1 MSASATQ
8 GGHNK
13 AMLFQESMPVRPK
26 VTVMVAIA
34 SDEPMRSFT
43 HVMSCDINIDRT
55 DQSTPKH
62 HEKNIHVENIRV
74 ARGGVR
80 FIDFAS

>member
-1 MSASATQ
+1 
-8 GGHNK
+8 
-13 AMLFQESMPVRPK
+13 MPIRPK
-26 VTVMVAIA
+26 VFSVMVAIA

-62 HEKNIHVENIRV
+62 HEKNIHVENIRG
-74 ARGGVR
+74 AAAEFDLSISRH
-80 FIDFAS
+80 D